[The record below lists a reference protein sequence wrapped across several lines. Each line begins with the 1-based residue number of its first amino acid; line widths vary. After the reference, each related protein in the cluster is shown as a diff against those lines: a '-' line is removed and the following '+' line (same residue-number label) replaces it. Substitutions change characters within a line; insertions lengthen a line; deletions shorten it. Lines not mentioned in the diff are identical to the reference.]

1 MSLDH
6 HPGFDCGGALW
17 FQNLTELPH
26 GILGSIF
33 PVVIA
38 GLHYINVQISFRRSS
53 LKEATGPLDITVK
66 YFKHYLDY
74 FTLAILLTCYCVPQG
89 ALVYWVTNSSLTT
102 IQLNVLMSKFFDIM
116 HCMITLQSLTLK
128 HPAVRAKLELPDK
141 KSPTSDADS
150 GVSSP
155 AVTPLSE
162 PKNLHHVSLKDLSP
176 IELLNLSV
184 QLLSKRQIE
193 RAIPIIQ
200 LALTKD
206 PESTRGLILMG
217 QTLMQKGMLT
227 EAIEYLERAISKIL
241 ITGHPT
247 EVVEI
252 DDLILASQWAGSL
265 HIRQGNFKEGL
276 IHLERI
282 GKLKEPDHSV
292 SKARYFDG
300 LLLLSS
306 ALYNVGR
313 REEAANY
320 LRLAVAYNPAFNEY
334 LEQCENEDNSL
345 LGDLTKNRRQDH

>member
-1 MSLDH
+1 MSLDY

-26 GILGSIF
+26 GVLGSIF

-38 GLHYINVQISFRRSS
+38 GLHYINVQISFQRSS
-53 LKEATGPLDITVK
+53 LKEATGPLDITVR

-102 IQLNVLMSKFFDIM
+102 I
-116 HCMITLQSLTLK
+116 QSLTLK

-162 PKNLHHVSLKDLSP
+162 PKKLHQVSLKDLSP

-217 QTLMQKGMLT
+217 QTLMQKGILT

-241 ITGHPT
+241 IAGHPT

-345 LGDLTKNRRQDH
+345 LGDLTKNR